1 MDTGIHSLKGTIMT
15 DRVILQREF
24 SELNGLHGSIVK
36 YATERAELHQCDVYL
51 CVNTKSHG
59 DQILKRI
66 FEDRALNRLKSNEII
81 NVNGRK
87 VSLHTSRTLNKNY
100 LTEGVYLLFFPS
112 PDLLKAVEYQAS
124 LNPVYEIVVFTE
136 SDGHTDATDQW
147 MSEHDVR
154 TLQTGKSAP
163 DSDEG
168 S

>member
-1 MDTGIHSLKGTIMT
+1 MT
-15 DRVILQREF
+15 DRAILQREF
-24 SELNGLHGSIVK
+24 SELMIGLHESIVK
-36 YATERAELHQCDVYL
+36 YATDRAKLHQCEVYL

-66 FEDRALNRLKSNEII
+66 FDESEVNRLNSNEII
-81 NVNGRK
+81 NVYGRK
-87 VSLHTSRTLNKNY
+87 VSLHTSRTLNKSY

-124 LNPVYEIVVFTE
+124 LNPVYEIIVFTE

-154 TLQTGKSAP
+154 TLQTGKK
-163 DSDEG
+163 G
-168 S
+168 SNLDGGS

>member
-1 MDTGIHSLKGTIMT
+1 MT

-24 SELNGLHGSIVK
+24 SELNGLHESIMK
-36 YATERAELHQCDVYL
+36 YATDRAELHHCDVYL

-66 FEDRALNRLKSNEII
+66 FEERERNRLKSNEII
-81 NVNGRK
+81 SVYGRK
-87 VSLHTSRTLNKNY
+87 VSLHTSRTLNKSY
-100 LTEGVYLLFFPS
+100 LTEGVYLLFFPG

-124 LNPVYEIVVFTE
+124 LNPVYEIIVFTE

-154 TLQTGKSAP
+154 MLQTGKAAP
-163 DSDEG
+163 DPDER